1 MRGGNP
7 AASHCASKISCRTP
21 WIDTRPKVSVTVVNG
36 ADDIEFAGA
45 PDFMQRERAV
55 LAARP

>member
-21 WIDTRPKVSVTVVNG
+21 WIDTRPNVSVTVVS
-36 ADDIEFAGA
+36 A
-45 PDFMQRERAV
+45 PTTSNSPAPRTS
-55 LAARP
+55 